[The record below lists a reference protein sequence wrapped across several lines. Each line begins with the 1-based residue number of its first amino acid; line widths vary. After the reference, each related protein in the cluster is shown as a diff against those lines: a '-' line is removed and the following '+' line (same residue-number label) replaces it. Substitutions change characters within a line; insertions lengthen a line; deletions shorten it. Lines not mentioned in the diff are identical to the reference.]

1 VSARGTELM
10 TRASRQ
16 LDQIAELVD
25 TLDDADLRR
34 PYPDDA
40 GDTVG
45 EAAAH
50 VAEGYHLLG
59 RFLQAAGYAPG
70 APAGGDGRGHVRHG
84 RAPAPAAVAEVRD
97 RLGAGRAPIGL
108 LAHLTDEQLDSVPR
122 AANRFADGR
131 RTLEEVVREVIAHQ
145 AARLDGLREA
155 VR

>member
-1 VSARGTELM
+1 VTERGAELM
-10 TRASRQ
+10 TSASRQ
-16 LDQIAELVD
+16 LGEIAEFVD
-25 TLDDADLRR
+25 TLDDADLRT

-40 GDTVG
+40 GETVG

-84 RAPAPAAVAEVRD
+84 RAPAPTAVADVRE
-97 RLGAGRAPIGL
+97 RLSAGKAPIGL

-122 AANRFADGR
+122 PANRFADGR
-131 RTLEEVVREVIAHQ
+131 RTLEQAIREVIAHQ
-145 AARLDGLREA
+145 AARLDGLRGA